1 LSILAGV
8 LCRHVLR
15 IFFMVRVRYLS
26 EEYIMK
32 RWAMDSA
39 GSIVV
44 NQPLEPGISP
54 PECLAVWYNDLCQ
67 TGTRLRFR
75 RYLLKLSAKNQQ
87 MSEMKIC
94 SEQQDMLQL
103 RMPLPKLQA
112 KKAPSKK

>member
-1 LSILAGV
+1 
-8 LCRHVLR
+8 
-15 IFFMVRVRYLS
+15 MVRVRYLS
-26 EEYIMK
+26 AEYIMK

-54 PECLAVWYNDLCQ
+54 PECLAVWDNDLCQ

-75 RYLLKLSAKNQQ
+75 RYLLKLSTKNQQ

-103 RMPLPKLQA
+103 RRPLPSFRQRRHHQRSSSA
-112 KKAPSKK
+112 MSPSLLVPERED

>member
-1 LSILAGV
+1 MQCLSILAGV

-54 PECLAVWYNDLCQ
+54 PECLAVWLF
-67 TGTRLRFR
+67 GTMIFVRLVQGC
-75 RYLLKLSAKNQQ
+75 A
-87 MSEMKIC
+87 SEGIC
-94 SEQQDMLQL
+94 
-103 RMPLPKLQA
+103 
-112 KKAPSKK
+112 